1 MRHTRVLSTRHMP
14 TCGASA
20 SILIRWDATV
30 RAELSAGCR
39 NLLTFRGYL
48 ETGNDVPYIAEI
60 SRSNPT
66 AFLFLVDQSGS
77 MDDTM
82 SSDRSKAQHVADV
95 LNRTLAT
102 LITRCTKS
110 EGTRNYF
117 DIGVIG
123 YGANGAYNGF
133 QGVLASS
140 VLHPISAIEASP
152 LRIEERQK
160 KIDDGAGGIVEQSVK
175 FPVWF
180 EPHASGGTPM
190 CQAITKAAEELVA
203 WCDSHPNSYPPT
215 ILHITDGESTDG
227 DPEALATQIR
237 QIQTNDGSVLMF
249 NLHVSTSG
257 ANPVEFPAAET
268 GLSDAYAKLLFR
280 MSSHLPDHLIRFAQ
294 EKGFEVGME
303 SRGFMFNADA
313 VQIVDFFDIGTR
325 ASQLR

>member
-1 MRHTRVLSTRHMP
+1 MSYT
-14 TCGASA
+14 
-20 SILIRWDATV
+20 
-30 RAELSAGCR
+30 
-39 NLLTFRGYL
+39 
-48 ETGNDVPYIAEI
+48 AEI

-77 MDDTM
+77 MDDKM
-82 SSDRSKAQHVADV
+82 SSGRSKAQQVADV

-123 YGANGAYNGF
+123 YGGEGAYNGF
-133 QGVLASS
+133 QGALGSS
-140 VLHPISAIEASP
+140 IMHPISEIESSP
-152 LRIEERQK
+152 LQIEERK
-160 KIDDGAGGIVEQSVK
+160 KKVDDGAGGVVEQSIK

-180 EPHASGGTPM
+180 EPHSSGGTPM

-203 WCDSHPNSYPPT
+203 WCDSHPNCYPPT
-215 ILHITDGESTDG
+215 VLHITDGESTDG
-227 DPEALATQIR
+227 DPEQFASQLK
-237 QIQTNDGSVLMF
+237 QIQTNDGPVLMF

-257 ANPVEFPAAET
+257 ANTVEFPASES
-268 GLSDAYAKLLFR
+268 GLPDEYAKLLFK
-280 MSSHLPDHLIRFAQ
+280 MSSQLPEHLIRFAQ
-294 EKGFEVGME
+294 EKGFKVGME